1 MEFGLSDEQRMLE
14 DSVRGFLGEKLS
26 MERLRKIAEIGG
38 GFDAAL
44 WEGLIEQGVVGLLVP
59 ERFGGSGLGLLDAAV
74 VAESLGYYAAPAPFP
89 ASLVMAPLAL
99 VAAGSEAQQAE
110 WLPGIASG
118 EARMSVAFAGGAGQ
132 TGDASVQLEGDRI
145 SGRLIGA
152 LDGGAASHVLIFLPD
167 GRAALVDA
175 HETGVDVDVRR
186 SLDRTRPIS
195 GWTVNNAKAV
205 ILGAANDA
213 RAVAG
218 RVLDAGRVILAA
230 DTLGAAQSMFD
241 KALAYSKERVQFNR
255 VIGSFQGVKHTLAD
269 LVTMLEPCRAMV
281 WYAAHAQ
288 DAAPEE
294 ARIMALQ
301 AKAHLGEVGRE
312 VARLA
317 TEVHGGMGF
326 TDLLGL
332 HYWLKRIAFDR
343 QMLGAP
349 ERCRQ
354 EAAAVQGWLAAKF
367 GPVAAQTS

>member
-281 WYAAHAQ
+281 WYAAYAQ
-288 DAAPEE
+288 DASPEE
-294 ARIMALQ
+294 ARILALQ

-317 TEVHGGMGF
+317 TEVHGGIGF
-326 TDLLGL
+326 TELLGL